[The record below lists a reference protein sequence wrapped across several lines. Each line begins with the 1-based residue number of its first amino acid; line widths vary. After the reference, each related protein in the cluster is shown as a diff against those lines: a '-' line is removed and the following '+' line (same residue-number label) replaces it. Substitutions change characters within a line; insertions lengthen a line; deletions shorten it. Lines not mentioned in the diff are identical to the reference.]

1 MGRDCQAAVIC
12 SGFGGF
18 YSGSTPM
25 HSAMANM
32 TVLSKRYCAAH
43 KGFMIVPQVCGFF
56 VDLANAVIIQSFLNW
71 FA

>member
-1 MGRDCQAAVIC
+1 
-12 SGFGGF
+12 
-18 YSGSTPM
+18 M

-32 TVLSKRYCAAH
+32 TVLSKRYCAVH